1 MSDLI
6 DRLGRDRFF
15 VRSPTTPR
23 KIKLHQF
30 VANLR
35 LYADGK
41 MAASQIYAGWSLV
54 GSEQTQVS
62 RLLNDIDDQLTLED
76 KLNHIAILESI
87 VYLLE
92 DDDDRL
98 YHDRHGRLNREL
110 AKRDLGI

>member
-1 MSDLI
+1 MSDLL

-15 VRSPTTPR
+15 LRLPTTPQ

-35 LYADGK
+35 LYADSK
-41 MAASQIYAGWSLV
+41 MEAAQIYNSWKLSSGERV
-54 GSEQTQVS
+54 QVS
-62 RLLNDIDDQLTLED
+62 RILSTIDDQADLSAKLDLIDVLEATL
-76 KLNHIAILESI
+76 
-87 VYLLE
+87 YLLE

-98 YHDRHGRLNREL
+98 YHDINGRLNREL